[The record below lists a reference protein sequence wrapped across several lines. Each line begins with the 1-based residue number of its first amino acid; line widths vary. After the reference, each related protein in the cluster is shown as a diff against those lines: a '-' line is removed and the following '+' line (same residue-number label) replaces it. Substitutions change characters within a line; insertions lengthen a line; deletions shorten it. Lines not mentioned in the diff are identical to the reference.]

1 MKKLKI
7 YSKIFIILFFFISEV
22 SAIQDTSIKKQ
33 SDEIAKML
41 KCMTCQ
47 NLTIYESDTE
57 FSKQIK
63 KEIYE
68 QLKNGVS
75 KNDVLE
81 FMVQRYG
88 EYMLL
93 KPKLDIK
100 NTLLWILPFVL
111 IISSFLIL
119 LVKLRKN

>member
-7 YSKIFIILFFFISEV
+7 YSKIFIILFFFISEA

>member
-1 MKKLKI
+1 
-7 YSKIFIILFFFISEV
+7 
-22 SAIQDTSIKKQ
+22 
-33 SDEIAKML
+33 
-41 KCMTCQ
+41 MTCQ